1 MQKQVLNRPE
11 EIKAV
16 VPFGD
21 GRELPFDRPLVMGV
35 LNVTPDSFS
44 DGGKYAKP
52 RTAARRATE
61 MIKQGADIID
71 IGGESTRP
79 GAEPIDAETEIERV
93 IPVIEAIRKKS
104 DIPISIDTYKAQVA
118 EIAISAG
125 ADIVN
130 DISALQF
137 DQAMPDVVANC
148 KVPVVLMH
156 MQGTPGQMQQDPHY
170 DDCLGE
176 IQQFFFDRI
185 EFCKLAGIDKSKII
199 LDPGI
204 GFGKRLADNT
214 RILAN
219 LETFKSFSLPILI
232 GVSRKSFIG
241 MINPTDSKAVK
252 RIGGSIAAAMLA
264 IQNGANIVR
273 VHDVAETVEAIK
285 VLEAIRK
292 EK

>member
-16 VPFGD
+16 IPFGD
-21 GRELPFDRPLVMGV
+21 GRELPLSRPLVMGV

-52 RTAARRATE
+52 RAAVRRATE
-61 MIKQGADIID
+61 MIKQGANIID

-93 IPVIEAIRKKS
+93 IPVIESIRKKS
-104 DIPISIDTYKAQVA
+104 DIPISIDTYKARVA

-170 DDCLGE
+170 DDCIGE
-176 IQQFFFDRI
+176 IQKFFLDRI

-204 GFGKRLADNT
+204 GFGKRLSDNT
-214 RILAN
+214 QILAN

-241 MINPTDSKAVK
+241 MINPTDSKAAN
-252 RIGGSIAAAMLA
+252 RIGGSIAAALLA

-285 VLEAIRK
+285 VIKAIRV
-292 EK
+292 EI

>member
-52 RTAARRATE
+52 RAAVRRATE
-61 MIKQGADIID
+61 MIKQGANIID

-79 GAEPIDAETEIERV
+79 GAEPVDAETEIERV
-93 IPVIEAIRKKS
+93 IPVIESIRKKS
-104 DIPISIDTYKAQVA
+104 DIPISIDTYKARVA

-156 MQGTPGQMQQDPHY
+156 MKGTPGQMQQDPHY
-170 DDCLGE
+170 DDCVGE
-176 IQQFFFDRI
+176 IQQFFRDRI

-204 GFGKRLADNT
+204 GFGKRLFDNT
-214 RILAN
+214 EILAN
-219 LETFKSFSLPILI
+219 LETFKIFSLPIMI

-241 MINPTDSKAVK
+241 MINPTDSRAAN
-252 RIGGSIAAAMLA
+252 RIGGSIAAALLA

-285 VLEAIRK
+285 VIKAIRV
-292 EK
+292 ET